1 MELRLKERVRE
12 DHVKKGERC
21 YRQVD
26 QKKSKLVGVLQQYD
40 EGWEEPSQRGGKKCK
55 PRGKVMEG
63 NESITG

>member
-40 EGWEEPSQRGGKKCK
+40 EGCEEPS
-55 PRGKVMEG
+55 
-63 NESITG
+63 